1 MRKLVCMTL
10 VMLLIA
16 SGQLMAQTR
25 TITGKVTDAAG
36 NPLPNVSVVIK
47 GTNTGTTTAADGTWS
62 LKLPPGGRV
71 VIFST
76 IGMETVERPIGTREK
91 FDISLVASDK
101 NLQDVVVVGY
111 GIQQKTA
118 FTGSAAK
125 VDVKGFSDLVMP
137 SIDKQLAGRAAGV
150 QVTNS
155 GGLVNSPAVIR
166 IRGIQS
172 LSQSNDP
179 LIVVDGVPIISGN
192 LSATTNSNTL
202 GDINPADIESMDVLK
217 DGSATAIYGSR
228 AAGGVILITTKKGVK
243 GRAKVTYDG
252 VLGISNPLKKFSL
265 LNARQFET
273 IVNEK
278 YTNAGQAPLA
288 GVNTAVDTA
297 NTDWQSTVMI
307 KNALSQSH
315 TLAASGGG
323 DKVTYY
329 LSLNYSDNKGII
341 ISNYNRAYRVRAN
354 IDFEANKY
362 VKIGNALSITRQEDG
377 DQNNGSNS
385 LGGAIASALRLL
397 PNVSPYSSTGYLGY
411 NIDYPNSGQMT
422 KGPNGKTVDDNF
434 NNVAF
439 TLRYN
444 KQYSDKY
451 RILDNSYIEISP
463 VKGLKLRSQA
473 GIDMLN
479 DYSYQGWNLYHGDG
493 YGTGLVYNVDQNW
506 LRLVWSSFFNYNVL
520 VNGHNFTVTGG
531 YEAQKQ
537 TYKWFSAT
545 GTNISDPIFIQEN
558 VINASTQTIGGNY
571 DKTGFT
577 STFGRFNYDYRNKY
591 FVQASFRRDGQ
602 SALAPG
608 KRYGTFPGFSVGWR
622 PSQETF
628 WQGNS
633 FLNTW
638 INEAKLKA
646 SYAKVGNTL
655 GGYPYLTSF
664 GSAAYGNLNGLGAT
678 GVGNPDLQWETSKKY
693 DGGIELG
700 IWKSRFT
707 ITADWFLNDV
717 NNLVLAVPTP
727 LSAGIAGSTGTSGG
741 AISQNVGTLRNKGI
755 ELSLS
760 ANIISNKDFS
770 WSASFNYSHVKN
782 KILSLYPIG
791 GVPTKTLDDG
801 VYNLIRVGD
810 PIHLIYGYQYAG
822 VNTQN
827 GNPMFYKADGSLVQL
842 SLANDATKGSFYVA
856 NGKDDGTLGTKTSLA
871 ATDKTTLGQGVP
883 TWFGA
888 FINNISYKGF
898 ALEIMLRYSGG
909 NKIMNVTSQDALF
922 NMSFQ
927 NNGSEILKRWTAPGQ
942 VTDVPKIFYGQ
953 AANISQSSNSNSR
966 FVEDGKYLR
975 LQNVVL
981 SYNLDPK
988 MLGWSNGYIR
998 SVRAF
1003 IQGQNLHVWTK
1014 YKGADPDNINTLG
1027 VDAAV
1032 SPQIKTIAF
1041 GLSVG
1046 F

>member
-1 MRKLVCMTL
+1 MTL

-16 SGQLMAQTR
+16 SGQIMAQTR
-25 TITGKVTDAAG
+25 TITGKVTDATG

-47 GTNTGTTTAADGTWS
+47 GSNTGTTTAADGTWS
-62 LKLPPGGRV
+62 LKLPAGAKV

-76 IGMETVERPIGTREK
+76 IGMETVERTIGTREK
-91 FDISLVASDK
+91 FEISLVASDK

-118 FTGSAAK
+118 FTGSASK
-125 VDVKGFSDLVMP
+125 VDAKGFSNLVTP
-137 SIDKQLAGRAAGV
+137 SVDKQLAGRAAGV
-150 QVTNS
+150 QVTTS

-166 IRGIQS
+166 IRGTQS
-172 LSQSNDP
+172 ISQGNDP

-202 GDINPADIESMDVLK
+202 GDINPADIESIDILK

-228 AAGGVILITTKKGVK
+228 GAPGVIQITTKKGTR

-265 LNARQFET
+265 LNAKQFET

-278 YTNAGQAPLA
+278 YTNAGLTPLA

-315 TLAASGGG
+315 TVSVQGGSE
-323 DKVTYY
+323 KVTYY
-329 LSLNYSDNKGII
+329 MSLNYSDNKGII

-354 IDFEANKY
+354 LDYEANKF
-362 VKIGNALSITRQEDG
+362 VKIGANMAISRQEDG

-385 LGGAIASALRLL
+385 LGGAIASAIRLL
-397 PNVSPYSSTGYLGY
+397 PNVSPYSATGYLGY
-411 NIDYPNSGQMT
+411 NIDYPNSNLMT
-422 KGPNGKTVDDNF
+422 QGPNNKTIDDNF
-434 NNVAF
+434 FNVAF
-439 TLRYN
+439 TLRNN

-451 RILDNSYIEISP
+451 RILADPYIEVSP
-463 VKGLKLRSQA
+463 IKGLKLRSQV

-479 DYSYQGWNLYHGDG
+479 DYAYQGWNLYHGDG
-493 YGTGLVYNVDQNW
+493 YGTGLVYNAAQNW
-506 LRLVWSSFFNYNVL
+506 LRLVWSSYFTYNVL

-531 YEAQKQ
+531 YEPQKQ
-537 TYKWFSAT
+537 TYKWFSAN
-545 GTNISDPIFIQEN
+545 GSNISDGFYIQEN
-558 VINASTQTIGGNY
+558 VISSSASTQSIGGNY
-571 DKTGFT
+571 DKTGFA
-577 STFGRFNYDYRNKY
+577 STFGRFNYDYHNKY

-646 SYAKVGNTL
+646 SYAKVGLTL
-655 GGYPYLTSF
+655 GGYPYLTTF
-664 GSAAYGNLNGLGAT
+664 GNTPYGNLSGLGAT
-678 GVGNPDLQWETSKKY
+678 GVGNADLQWETSKKY
-693 DGGIELG
+693 DAGIELG
-700 IWKSRFT
+700 IWKNRFT
-707 ITADWFLNDV
+707 FTGDWFLNDV

-741 AISQNVGTLRNKGI
+741 AISQNVGTLRNNGI

-760 ANIISNKDFS
+760 ANIIAKKDFS
-770 WSASFNYSHVKN
+770 WSASFNYSHIKN

-810 PIHLIYGYQYAG
+810 PTHLIYGYRYAG

-842 SLANDATKGSFYVA
+842 SLAKDATKGSFYVA
-856 NGKDDGTLGTKTSLA
+856 NSKDDGSLGAQSSLS
-871 ATDKTTLGQGVP
+871 ATDKTNLGQGVP

-898 ALEIMLRYSGG
+898 AFEIMLRYSGG
-909 NKIMNVTSQDALF
+909 NKIMNITRQDALF

-927 NNGSEILKRWTAPGQ
+927 NNGTEILNRWTAPGQ
-942 VTDVPKIFYGQ
+942 VTDVPKVFYGQ

-998 SVRAF
+998 SVKAF
-1003 IQGQNLHVWTK
+1003 VQGQNLHVWSK
-1014 YKGADPDNINTLG
+1014 YKGADPDNINTQGL
-1027 VDAAV
+1027 DAAV
-1032 SPQIKTIAF
+1032 SPQVKTISF

>member
-1 MRKLVCMTL
+1 
-10 VMLLIA
+10 
-16 SGQLMAQTR
+16 
-25 TITGKVTDAAG
+25 
-36 NPLPNVSVVIK
+36 
-47 GTNTGTTTAADGTWS
+47 
-62 LKLPPGGRV
+62 
-71 VIFST
+71 
-76 IGMETVERPIGTREK
+76 
-91 FDISLVASDK
+91 
-101 NLQDVVVVGY
+101 
-111 GIQQKTA
+111 
-118 FTGSAAK
+118 
-125 VDVKGFSDLVMP
+125 
-137 SIDKQLAGRAAGV
+137 
-150 QVTNS
+150 
-155 GGLVNSPAVIR
+155 
-166 IRGIQS
+166 
-172 LSQSNDP
+172 
-179 LIVVDGVPIISGN
+179 
-192 LSATTNSNTL
+192 
-202 GDINPADIESMDVLK
+202 
-217 DGSATAIYGSR
+217 
-228 AAGGVILITTKKGVK
+228 
-243 GRAKVTYDG
+243 
-252 VLGISNPLKKFSL
+252 
-265 LNARQFET
+265 
-273 IVNEK
+273 
-278 YTNAGQAPLA
+278 
-288 GVNTAVDTA
+288 
-297 NTDWQSTVMI
+297 
-307 KNALSQSH
+307 
-315 TLAASGGG
+315 
-323 DKVTYY
+323 
-329 LSLNYSDNKGII
+329 
-341 ISNYNRAYRVRAN
+341 
-354 IDFEANKY
+354 
-362 VKIGNALSITRQEDG
+362 
-377 DQNNGSNS
+377 
-385 LGGAIASALRLL
+385 
-397 PNVSPYSSTGYLGY
+397 
-411 NIDYPNSGQMT
+411 
-422 KGPNGKTVDDNF
+422 
-434 NNVAF
+434 
-439 TLRYN
+439 
-444 KQYSDKY
+444 
-451 RILDNSYIEISP
+451 
-463 VKGLKLRSQA
+463 
-473 GIDMLN
+473 
-479 DYSYQGWNLYHGDG
+479 
-493 YGTGLVYNVDQNW
+493 
-506 LRLVWSSFFNYNVL
+506 
-520 VNGHNFTVTGG
+520 
-531 YEAQKQ
+531 
-537 TYKWFSAT
+537 
-545 GTNISDPIFIQEN
+545 

-608 KRYGTFPGFSVGWR
+608 KKYGTFPGFSAGWR
-622 PSQETF
+622 PSQEAF
-628 WQGNS
+628 WQGNT

-638 INEAKLKA
+638 INEAKLKG

-727 LSAGIAGSTGTSGG
+727 LSAGIAGSTSTSGG

-827 GNPMFYKADGSLVQL
+827 GNPTFYKADGSLIQL
-842 SLANDATKGSFYVA
+842 SLANDPTTKGNFYVA
-856 NGKDDGTLGTKTSLA
+856 NGKEDGTLGAKSSLA

-883 TWFGA
+883 TWYGA

-942 VTDVPKIFYGQ
+942 VTDVPKVFYGQ

-998 SVRAF
+998 SVKAF
-1003 IQGQNLHVWTK
+1003 VQGQNLHVWTK
-1014 YKGADPDNINTLG
+1014 YKGADPDNINTSG